1 MPAFNAGVVARNIAA
16 RDHGVRFQTI
26 LMCGT
31 NMASSELKQFLL
43 TNSKSLNTLVSALKI
58 LNLHKIVEKIFTR
71 PKKSKLQ
78 EEIFKHLLSI
88 YQKFKDQMIFLLKYK
103 QH

>member
-31 NMASSELKQFLL
+31 NMASSELK
-43 TNSKSLNTLVSALKI
+43 NSKDLKSLNTLISALKS
-58 LNLHKIVEKIFTR
+58 LNLHKIVEK
-71 PKKSKLQ
+71 
-78 EEIFKHLLSI
+78 
-88 YQKFKDQMIFLLKYK
+88 Y
-103 QH
+103 